1 MRWLLGSFMHRTL
14 RCTHPFWIFFGSGT
28 AFTRKSKSVLDFSKS
43 DSFIWGKR
51 PKTHGGRKLSSQ
63 GNPSSS
69 MALAWHW
76 LSSVCKWLNNIM
88 PILALIMR
96 YHEVCKLLSKTEHS
110 SDLSA
115 LGIGLPFRCLVKLPA
130 CSQSQSLYSNITRI
144 IGNLLRPLGRGACCL
159 IHSLQTSFQIRN
171 SQQTAYHSMLLC
183 SLSGFT
189 SPFARSLQ
197 QKGPS
202 QKERV
207 PGASQFGESVILPL
221 NMDLAILIC
230 PTTRVINSRYST
242 KHLTWF
248 WKFPM
253 LAGLCLIRSNNS
265 NDVQSLL
272 AESYQA
278 TPASQ

>member
-14 RCTHPFWIFFGSGT
+14 RCTHPFWIVFGSGT
-28 AFTRKSKSVLDFSKS
+28 TFTRKSKSVLDFSKS

-96 YHEVCKLLSKTEHS
+96 YHEVCKLLYKTEHS

-115 LGIGLPFRCLVKLPA
+115 LGIGLPFQCLVKLPA
-130 CSQSQSLYSNITRI
+130 CSQSQSLYSNTRI
-144 IGNLLRPLGRGACCL
+144 IGQLRPLGRGAWCL

-171 SQQTAYHSMLLC
+171 SPSPPTTQCSSALC
-183 SLSGFT
+183 L
-189 SPFARSLQ
+189 A
-197 QKGPS
+197 
-202 QKERV
+202 
-207 PGASQFGESVILPL
+207 LPL
-221 NMDLAILIC
+221 LSQDPC
-230 PTTRVINSRYST
+230 SKKDRRRR
-242 KHLTWF
+242 KG
-248 WKFPM
+248 FPVQVN
-253 LAGLCLIRSNNS
+253 LVKAWYCL
-265 NDVQSLL
+265 
-272 AESYQA
+272 
-278 TPASQ
+278 